1 MNNQSKTT
9 FVVLALAVAAVFI
22 VNTVLVTTTEAFAGV
37 EKLAGKKEKIKELA
51 DTGKKCA
58 VRREAAP
65 IATSGDNAYITW
77 WSNKTGNEEVMFRAS
92 TDNGATFGDKI
103 NLSNTT
109 EADSDDA
116 EIAASGDN
124 VYVSWWERNET
135 SDTPVARI
143 SSDNGATFG
152 PILMLAT
159 NGTIGEEEG
168 G

>member
-1 MNNQSKTT
+1 MNNQSKTM
-9 FVVLALAVAAVFI
+9 FVVLVVAAVFI
-22 VNTVLVTTTEAFAGV
+22 ASTLIATTTEAEA
-37 EKLAGKKEKIKELA
+37 KKKRKELA
-51 DTGKKCA
+51 ELA
-58 VRREAAP
+58 VRAP
-65 IATSGDNAYITW
+65 IATSGENAYITW

-92 TDNGATFGDKI
+92 TDNGATFGDKM

-135 SDTPVARI
+135 SDTPVARV
-143 SSDNGATFG
+143 SNDNGATFG
-152 PILMLAT
+152 PMLMLAT
-159 NGTIGEEEG
+159 NGTIGGGEG

>member
-1 MNNQSKTT
+1 M
-9 FVVLALAVAAVFI
+9 
-22 VNTVLVTTTEAFAGV
+22 LVTTAEAAKLV
-37 EKLAGKKEKIKELA
+37 EQIKGKGKKQLTRAEE
-51 DTGKKCA
+51 
-58 VRREAAP
+58 AP

-152 PILMLAT
+152 PMLMLAT
-159 NGTIGEEEG
+159 NGTIEG

>member
-1 MNNQSKTT
+1 MNNHSKAIT
-9 FVVLALAVAAVFI
+9 FVVLVLAIAAVFI
-22 VNTVLVTTTEAFAGV
+22 ANTVLVTTTQAFAVKKERIKEAG
-37 EKLAGKKEKIKELA
+37 GKKRIA
-51 DTGKKCA
+51 
-58 VRREAAP
+58 RSEAAP

-109 EADSDDA
+109 AADSDDA

-135 SDTPVARI
+135 SDTPVARV
-143 SSDNGATFG
+143 SNDNGATFG
-152 PILMLAT
+152 PMMMLAT
-159 NGTIGEEEG
+159 NGTIGG
-168 G
+168 GG